1 MKMKLSD
8 VLLLNNT
15 LKSIIDTDKNLK
27 INALFK
33 FKLLGLMKNLEA
45 PVANFDVIRNEK
57 IREYGKKDENGNIA
71 ISQDDTESVKKFTND
86 LEAVVNSDV
95 EISIEKLK
103 VKDVFNAGIPAEY
116 LVRLYTIIEE

>member
-1 MKMKLSD
+1 MKLSD

-116 LVRLYTIIEE
+116 LVRLYLIMEE

>member
-1 MKMKLSD
+1 MKLSD

>member
-86 LEAVVNSDV
+86 LDAVVNSDV

-116 LVRLYTIIEE
+116 LVRLYTIMEE

>member
-1 MKMKLSD
+1 
-8 VLLLNNT
+8 
-15 LKSIIDTDKNLK
+15 
-27 INALFK
+27 
-33 FKLLGLMKNLEA
+33 MKNLEA

-86 LEAVVNSDV
+86 LESVVNSDV

-116 LVRLYTIIEE
+116 LVRLYTIMEE

>member
-116 LVRLYTIIEE
+116 LVRLYTIMEE

>member
-1 MKMKLSD
+1 MKLSD

-116 LVRLYTIIEE
+116 LVRLYTIMEE